1 MTKLDEAL
9 DAILAGEPDRDEW
22 TALVVATA
30 RLGAALAG
38 WDDAR
43 RRYVAA
49 NPPPPGGWPD
59 RRTRAAK
66 VAPTERKV
74 GPK

>member
-1 MTKLDEAL
+1 MSKLDEAL

-30 RLGAALAG
+30 RLGHALAE
-38 WDDAR
+38 WDEAR

-49 NPPPPGGWPD
+49 HPPPPGGWPA
-59 RRTRAAK
+59 RTRQLK
-66 VAPTERKV
+66 GTS
-74 GPK
+74 

>member
-1 MTKLDEAL
+1 MSKLDEAL
-9 DAILAGEPDRDEW
+9 EAILAGEPDRDEW

-30 RLGAALAG
+30 RLGAALAA

-49 NPPPPGGWPD
+49 HPPPPGGWPHLQ
-59 RRTRAAK
+59 RRSPR
-66 VAPTERKV
+66 
-74 GPK
+74 